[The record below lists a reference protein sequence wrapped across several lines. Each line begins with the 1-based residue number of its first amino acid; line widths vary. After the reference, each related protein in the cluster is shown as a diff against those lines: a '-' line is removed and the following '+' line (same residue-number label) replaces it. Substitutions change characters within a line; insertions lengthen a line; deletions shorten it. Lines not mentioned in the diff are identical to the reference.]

1 MLSKRLT
8 PRLNITLAEISRF
21 LYPHCTKKLTASLQL
36 KPLFSIFIFYKLT
49 FFFVPSMN
57 TTVRLFLSLTIIS
70 VKTILVSS
78 VISSSIVPSAV
89 SSIICLPR
97 SLCSAPPSRIL
108 LSHAG
113 IYSSRFSTRLF
124 HATTTAFRRAAFR
137 ILSDEQVHP
146 FTFFALVHF
155 PKNVRLAY
163 SHDG

>member
-1 MLSKRLT
+1 M
-8 PRLNITLAEISRF
+8 
-21 LYPHCTKKLTASLQL
+21 
-36 KPLFSIFIFYKLT
+36 KPLSSIFISYKLT

-57 TTVRLFLSLTIIS
+57 ITVKLFLSLTIIS

-155 PKNVRLAY
+155 PKNIRLAY